1 MKLEAIIFT
10 SYLETS
16 IYRRDALK
24 VSNLTVA
31 IPFFFSRKGQNQIE
45 KLTSWQNKVL
55 MS

>member
-1 MKLEAIIFT
+1 MVYCMKLEAIIFT

-31 IPFFFSRKGQNQIE
+31 IPFFFLE
-45 KLTSWQNKVL
+45 KDKTK
-55 MS
+55 